1 MIRLT
6 RTVQARQPQT
16 AIGLLAEAVPEL
28 SKGRLKDA
36 MAKGAVMLLSKPQKR
51 LRRVQTM
58 LQAGD
63 KICLHYD
70 DDLLQ
75 RQCPPAQL
83 LADERQYSIWF
94 KPAGMLSQGNEWGDH
109 LALLRAA
116 EQFFQ
121 PARQVYLVHRLDR
134 EASGLVIIAH
144 TKQAAAAFSQ
154 LIAARAISKDY
165 LIRVKGVLP
174 EAFLSAGVLNMALDG
189 KDATTRFSLRRYDA
203 ITDSSWLNVE
213 LITGRKHQ
221 IRRHFSEAGYPVV
234 GDPQYGHGARQGEL
248 LALQAVRL
256 GFICPVKRR
265 AAEFI
270 LPPALQLS
278 A

>member
-1 MIRLT
+1 MARLIRTAL
-6 RTVQARQPQT
+6 AEQPQT
-16 AIGLLAEAVPEL
+16 AISLLTAVAPEL

-51 LRRVQTM
+51 LRRVQAM
-58 LQAGD
+58 LRAGD

-70 DDLLQ
+70 DELLQ
-75 RQCPPAQL
+75 RQCSPSQL
-83 LADERQYSIWF
+83 IADERQYSIWF

-154 LIAARAISKDY
+154 LIAERTINKDY
-165 LIRVKGVLP
+165 LVRVKGALP
-174 EAFLSAGVLNMALDG
+174 EALLSAKVLNQPLDG
-189 KDATTRFSLRRYDA
+189 KDATTCFTLRRYDA
-203 ITDSSWLNVE
+203 ATDSSWLDVE

-221 IRRHFSEAGYPVV
+221 IRRHFSEAGYPVI
-234 GDPQYGHGARQGEL
+234 GDPQYGHGPRQGES

-256 GFICPVKRR
+256 GFVCPVKCRPV
-265 AAEFI
+265 EFI
-270 LPPALQLS
+270 LPQALQL
-278 A
+278 AV